1 MNNGTITPRS
11 PNGTLILDEY
21 DRGRAVEYARK
32 WALSRNPIFEN
43 FSGVGGDCTN
53 FVSQAVYAGS
63 CQMDL
68 TPTFGW
74 YFKSIDDRAPAWT
87 GVDAFFDFMTGSGDF
102 PPAVERPGPFGY
114 AADAE
119 FVEVGDVVQL
129 INSDGIAYHTLI
141 ITDLSEDGEIL
152 VSAHTNDALDRPLS
166 SYQSAVERRFIRI
179 LGVAR
184 PEGEARFDCF
194 TRLMEG

>member
-1 MNNGTITPRS
+1 MNNDQNLPS
-11 PNGTLILDEY
+11 APNGSLLLDEY

-32 WALSRNPIFEN
+32 WALSRNPVFEN
-43 FSGVGGDCTN
+43 FSGSGGDCTN
-53 FVSQAVYAGS
+53 FVSQALYAGS

-74 YFKSIDDRAPAWT
+74 YFKSLEDRAPAWT

-102 PPAVERPGPFGY
+102 PPALERPGPFGY
-114 AADAE
+114 AADRE
-119 FVEVGDVVQL
+119 FLQVGDVAQL

-141 ITDLSEDGEIL
+141 ITDLSEDGEIY

-166 SYQSAVERRFIRI
+166 SYEGATPRFIRI

-184 PEGEARFDCF
+184 PEGQVRFDCF
-194 TRLMEG
+194 ERMMEG